1 MIMAVDLFYFLVFP
15 GLLFAGITGGFL
27 SWFDRKVT
35 ARVQFRK
42 GPPLFQPFYDFFK
55 LLLVKETILPK
66 HGSPL
71 FFFWLLSFLFLVQQ
85 WQGYLFFCRLFNITT
100 GFRGDLLVIFYLLT
114 IPSFSYIIGAL
125 ASGNPL
131 AAVGGSRE
139 MKLILSYELT
149 FLLVIAG
156 VIMKCG
162 QQFDLNSIIQTQQAA
177 SPFIGSVS
185 GVLLF
190 IVAIFCIQAKL
201 ALVPFDMPEAE
212 AEITEG
218 IFIEYSGAPYALIKL
233 TKYIMLFV
241 LPSLL
246 AALLLGGFRLDG
258 INILWSILKVLGIVL
273 LLTLIRNT
281 NPRIK
286 IKQAVKF
293 FLYMDESDRGD
304 CNSVDSIWF
313 TEKQRRWDLKVIASK
328 NRSGSFT
335 SGEPHA
341 IIAILRSSIA
351 LHQGTIW
358 NGLGSCLSA
367 VSGMQMYCW

>member
-1 MIMAVDLFYFLVFP
+1 MADSLFYFLVFP

-27 SWFDRKVT
+27 SWFDRKIT

-42 GPPLFQPFYDFFK
+42 GPPLLQPFYDFFK

-71 FFFWLLSFLFLVQQ
+71 IFLVAP
-85 WQGYLFFCRLFNITT
+85 LFAVFGATMAGVFIMLPLFNITT
-100 GFRGDLLVIFYLLT
+100 GFKGDLLVIFYLLT

-149 FLLVIAG
+149 FLLVIAAI
-156 VIMKCG
+156 IMKCR
-162 QQFDLNSIIQTQQAA
+162 QQFDLYTIVQTQQNGM
-177 SPFIGSVS
+177 PFIGSIS

-190 IVAIFCIQAKL
+190 IAAIFCIQAKL

-218 IFIEYSGAPYALIKL
+218 IFIEYSGVAYAMIKL
-233 TKYIMLFV
+233 AKYIMLFV
-241 LPSLL
+241 LP
-246 AALLLGGFRLDG
+246 AFIIALLMNGFRLDG
-258 INILWSILKVLGIVL
+258 LNILWAVLKVLAVVL
-273 LLTLIRNT
+273 ILTLIRNT

-286 IKQAVKF
+286 IKQAMSF
-293 FLYMDESDRGD
+293 FL
-304 CNSVDSIWF
+304 IWMN
-313 TEKQRRWDLKVIASK
+313 LLV
-328 NRSGSFT
+328 
-335 SGEPHA
+335 
-341 IIAILRSSIA
+341 IIAIVLIFF
-351 LHQGTIW
+351 G
-358 NGLGSCLSA
+358 
-367 VSGMQMYCW
+367 Y

>member
-1 MIMAVDLFYFLVFP
+1 
-15 GLLFAGITGGFL
+15 
-27 SWFDRKVT
+27 
-35 ARVQFRK
+35 
-42 GPPLFQPFYDFFK
+42 
-55 LLLVKETILPK
+55 VKETILPK
-66 HGSPL
+66 NGSPI
-71 FFFWLLSFLFLVQQ
+71 LFLLAPIFSVF
-85 WQGYLFFCRLFNITT
+85 GATMAGVFILLPLFNITT

-114 IPSFSYIIGAL
+114 IPSFSYIIGSL

-162 QQFDLNSIIQTQQAA
+162 QQFDLDSIIHTQQAT
-177 SPFIGSVS
+177 SPFVGSIS

-190 IVAIFCIQAKL
+190 IAGIFCIQAKL

-218 IFIEYSGAPYALIKL
+218 IYIEYSGSAYALIKL

-258 INILWSILKVLGIVL
+258 IHILWSILKVLGIVL
-273 LLTLIRNT
+273 LLTLIKNT

-286 IKQAVKF
+286 IKQAVNF
-293 FLYMDESDRGD
+293 FLLWM
-304 CNSVDSIWF
+304 NLIA
-313 TEKQRRWDLKVIASK
+313 VIA
-328 NRSGSFT
+328 
-335 SGEPHA
+335 
-341 IIAILRSSIA
+341 IVLIAF
-351 LHQGTIW
+351 G
-358 NGLGSCLSA
+358 
-367 VSGMQMYCW
+367 Y

>member
-1 MIMAVDLFYFLVFP
+1 MAVDLFYFLVFP
-15 GLLFAGITGGFL
+15 GLLFAGIAGGFL
-27 SWFDRKVT
+27 SWFDRKIT

-42 GPPLFQPFYDFFK
+42 GPPLLQPFYDFIK
-55 LLLVKETILPK
+55 LLLVKETILPR
-66 HGSPL
+66 HGSPVV
-71 FFFWLLSFLFLVQQ
+71 FLLAPVFAVFGATMAGVFILLP
-85 WQGYLFFCRLFNITT
+85 LFNITT

-114 IPSFSYIIGAL
+114 IPSFSYILGSL

-162 QQFDLNSIIQTQQAA
+162 QQFDLNSIILTQRAA
-177 SPFIGSVS
+177 SPFIGSIS
-185 GVLLF
+185 GALLF

-218 IFIEYSGAPYALIKL
+218 IFIEYSGAPYAMIKL

-246 AALLLGGFRLDG
+246 TALLLGGFRLDG

-281 NPRIK
+281 NPRIR

-293 FLYMDESDRGD
+293 FL
-304 CNSVDSIWF
+304 IWMN
-313 TEKQRRWDLKVIASK
+313 LIAVL
-328 NRSGSFT
+328 
-335 SGEPHA
+335 A
-341 IIAILRSSIA
+341 LVLIAF
-351 LHQGTIW
+351 G
-358 NGLGSCLSA
+358 
-367 VSGMQMYCW
+367 Y

>member
-1 MIMAVDLFYFLVFP
+1 
-15 GLLFAGITGGFL
+15 LLFAATTGAFL
-27 SWFDRKVT
+27 SWFDRKLT

-42 GPPLFQPFYDFFK
+42 GPPLLQPFYDFFK

-66 HGSPL
+66 RGSPIVFLLAPL
-71 FFFWLLSFLFLVQQ
+71 FAVFGATMAGVFILLP
-85 WQGYLFFCRLFNITT
+85 LFNITT

-156 VIMKCG
+156 IIMKCG
-162 QQFDLNSIIQTQQAA
+162 QQIDLYTIIQRQQEGA
-177 SPFIGSVS
+177 PFIGSIS

-190 IVAIFCIQAKL
+190 ITGIFCIQAKL

-218 IFIEYSGAPYALIKL
+218 IFIEYSGVAYAMIKL
-233 TKYIMLFV
+233 AKYIMFFI
-241 LPSLL
+241 LPVFLIGLL
-246 AALLLGGFRLDG
+246 MNGFRLEG
-258 INILWSILKVLGIVL
+258 INILWAVLKVLAVVL
-273 LLTLIRNT
+273 VLTLIRNT

-286 IKQAVKF
+286 IKQAVSF
-293 FLYMDESDRGD
+293 FL
-304 CNSVDSIWF
+304 IWMN
-313 TEKQRRWDLKVIASK
+313 LLV
-328 NRSGSFT
+328 
-335 SGEPHA
+335 
-341 IIAILRSSIA
+341 IIAIVLIFF
-351 LHQGTIW
+351 G
-358 NGLGSCLSA
+358 
-367 VSGMQMYCW
+367 Y